1 MQNYT
6 FEIDLIFEL
15 DGSSMTVQVDY
26 ETDNP
31 DGIIDA
37 NWGRDFQ
44 DMILE
49 NISIV
54 PLNYE
59 EV

>member
-1 MQNYT
+1 MKNYM

-15 DGSSMTVQVDY
+15 TGQSMVISFDY

-31 DGIIDA
+31 DAILDA

-44 DMILE
+44 DAIFD
-49 NISIV
+49 NISLV
-54 PLNYE
+54 PLTYE